1 MPRHVPGALRAR
13 AFCYAQTDMSA
24 PSAAAPTAA
33 LPAVQPGLAIL
44 VLALLL
50 SIQPVTT
57 DLYLPALPALTR
69 SLDAPLAAAQL
80 TLSGLLLAFGC
91 SQMVWGPLSDRF
103 GRRPILL
110 AGLAIYTVASLG
122 SALASSMALLIAWR
136 VAQGTAMGAVVMC
149 ARAIVRDLYTPHEGA
164 RAMSK
169 ALTGL
174 GIVACLCAP
183 LGGLLSE
190 WLGWRAALLAVT
202 AYAVATLAVVALR
215 MPETLAHSNPQ
226 ALQPRALVGTWL
238 QVLRS
243 PTFWAFSLQTTATY
257 GGLFSFL
264 AASSFV
270 YIDVLGVTR
279 TQYGWVMAT
288 ACLAYLA
295 GTFLCRRLLARHG
308 LRRTVAIAG
317 ALSVAGGSLM
327 GAVAWAGWHHPVAL
341 LLPFYLF
348 MLGHGIH
355 QPCGQSGAVGP
366 FPRAAGVAS
375 ALNGF
380 MMMLAA
386 FGIGAWLGRRLDGT
400 VWPLVNG
407 VWFWSVVLVAIS
419 WTLVQRFGAPQDHA

>member
-1 MPRHVPGALRAR
+1 
-13 AFCYAQTDMSA
+13 MSA
-24 PSAAAPTAA
+24 HPAAAVGAA
-33 LPAVQPGLAIL
+33 STTSIIQPSLAIL

-69 SLDAPLAAAQL
+69 SLGAPVSAAQL

-103 GRRPILL
+103 GRRPVLL
-110 AGLAIYTVASLG
+110 AGLSIYTVASLG
-122 SALASSMALLIAWR
+122 SALAPSMALLVVWR
-136 VAQGTAMGAVVMC
+136 VAQGAAMGAVVMC
-149 ARAIVRDLYTPHEGA
+149 ARAIVRDLYTPLEGA

-183 LGGLLSE
+183 LGGLLSQ
-190 WLGWRAALLAVT
+190 WLGWRAALLALT
-202 AYAVATLAVVALR
+202 AYAVITLALVALR
-215 MPETLAHSNPQ
+215 MPETLARRNPQ

-238 QVLRS
+238 HVLKS

-257 GGLFSFL
+257 GGLFTFL

-270 YIDVLGVTR
+270 YIDVLGLTR
-279 TQYGWVMAT
+279 TQYGWVMAS
-288 ACLAYLA
+288 ACVAYLA
-295 GTFLCRRLLARHG
+295 GTLLCRRLLARHG
-308 LRRTVAIAG
+308 LLRTVAIAG
-317 ALSVAGGSLM
+317 ALSVAGGTLM
-327 GAVAWAGWHHPVAL
+327 AAVALLGARQPWAL

-366 FPRAAGVAS
+366 FPQAAGVAS

-386 FGIGAWLGRRLDGT
+386 FGIGAWLGMRLDGT

-407 VWFWSVVLVAIS
+407 VWFWSVTLALIS
-419 WTLVQRFGAPQDHA
+419 WTLVQKFGVAREQQA

>member
-1 MPRHVPGALRAR
+1 
-13 AFCYAQTDMSA
+13 MSA
-24 PSAAAPTAA
+24 PSTAAAGAA
-33 LPAVQPGLAIL
+33 PPASINPGMAIL
-44 VLALLL
+44 VLAMLL

-69 SLDAPLAAAQL
+69 SLGAQMAAAQL

-110 AGLAIYTVASLG
+110 AGLSIYTVASLG
-122 SALASSMALLIAWR
+122 SAFAPTMTLLIVWR
-136 VAQGTAMGAVVMC
+136 IAQGAAMGAVVMC
-149 ARAIVRDLYTPHEGA
+149 ARAIVRDLYTPLDGA

-174 GIVACLCAP
+174 GIVACICAP
-183 LGGLLSE
+183 LGGVLSE
-190 WLGWRAALLAVT
+190 WLGWRAALMALTV
-202 AYAVATLAVVALR
+202 YAVATLALVALR
-215 MPETLAHSNPQ
+215 LPETLAHRNPK
-226 ALQPRALVGTWL
+226 ALQPRALAGTWM

-257 GGLFSFL
+257 GGLFTFL

-270 YIDVLGVTR
+270 FIDVLGLTR
-279 TQYGWVMAT
+279 TQFGWTMAS
-288 ACLAYLA
+288 ACVAYLA
-295 GTFLCRRLLARHG
+295 GTFLCRRLLVLQG
-308 LRRTVAIAG
+308 LLRTVAIAG
-317 ALSVAGGSLM
+317 ALSVSGGTLM
-327 GAVAWAGWHHPVAL
+327 AAVAFMGWHQPWAL

-366 FPRAAGVAS
+366 FPKAAGVAS

-386 FGIGAWLGRRLDGT
+386 FGIGGWLGMRLDGT

-407 VWFWSVVLVAIS
+407 IWFWSVVLALIS
-419 WTLVQRFGAPQDHA
+419 WTLVQKFGAPREHA